1 MRRRIIKKSDTAWRT
16 VIGSKQVNCYIGNV
30 VGGVAPCI
38 TSACGC
44 GGGMIP
50 MLTNIDIERVNRYEF
65 IKEIQKICVKD
76 RAKRLRQGC
85 KESL

>member
-1 MRRRIIKKSDTAWRT
+1 MGRGIIQKSDTAWRT
-16 VIGSKQVNCYIGNV
+16 VIGSKQANCYIGSV

-38 TSACGC
+38 TGACGS

-50 MLTNIDIERVNRYEF
+50 MLTNVDIKTVNRYEF
-65 IKEIQKICVKD
+65 IKKIQKISVKD
-76 RAKRLRQGC
+76 RAERLRQGG

>member
-1 MRRRIIKKSDTAWRT
+1 MVWKT

-76 RAKRLRQGC
+76 IAERLRQGC

>member
-1 MRRRIIKKSDTAWRT
+1 MRRRIIQKSANPWRT
-16 VIGSKQVNCYIGNV
+16 IIGSKQANCYIGNV

-38 TSACGC
+38 TSACGS

-50 MLTNIDIERVNRYEF
+50 MLTNVDIERVNRYEF

-76 RAKRLRQGC
+76 RAERLRKGG

>member
-1 MRRRIIKKSDTAWRT
+1 MVWKT

-50 MLTNIDIERVNRYEF
+50 MLTNVDIERVNRYEF

-76 RAKRLRQGC
+76 RAERLRKGG

>member
-1 MRRRIIKKSDTAWRT
+1 MARRIIQKSDTAWRT
-16 VIGSKQVNCYIGNV
+16 VIGSKQANCYIGNV

-44 GGGMIP
+44 GGGMVP
-50 MLTNIDIERVNRYEF
+50 MLTNVDIERVNRYEF

-76 RAKRLRQGC
+76 RAERLRKGG

>member
-1 MRRRIIKKSDTAWRT
+1 MVWKT
-16 VIGSKQVNCYIGNV
+16 VIGSKQANCYIGNV
-30 VGGVAPCI
+30 GGGVAPCI
-38 TSACGC
+38 TSACGS

-50 MLTNIDIERVNRYEF
+50 MLTNVDIKRVNRYEF

-76 RAKRLRQGC
+76 RAERLRKGG

>member
-1 MRRRIIKKSDTAWRT
+1 MVWKT

-50 MLTNIDIERVNRYEF
+50 MLTNIDIERVNRHEF

-76 RAKRLRQGC
+76 RAERLRQGC

>member
-1 MRRRIIKKSDTAWRT
+1 MIWKT

-38 TSACGC
+38 TSAFGC

-50 MLTNIDIERVNRYEF
+50 MLTNIDIDRVNRYEF

-76 RAKRLRQGC
+76 RAERIRQGC

>member
-1 MRRRIIKKSDTAWRT
+1 MVWKT
-16 VIGSKQVNCYIGNV
+16 VIGSKQANCYIGNV

-38 TSACGC
+38 TRACGS
-44 GGGMIP
+44 GGGMVL
-50 MLTNIDIERVNRYEF
+50 MMTNVEIERVNRYEF

-76 RAKRLRQGC
+76 RAERIRKGG

>member
-1 MRRRIIKKSDTAWRT
+1 MVWKT

-50 MLTNIDIERVNRYEF
+50 MLTNVDIERVNRYEF
-65 IKEIQKICVKD
+65 IKEIQKICVKG
-76 RAKRLRQGC
+76 RAERIRQGG

>member
-1 MRRRIIKKSDTAWRT
+1 MERRIIQKSDTDWRT
-16 VIGSKQVNCYIGNV
+16 IIGSKQANCYIGNV

-38 TSACGC
+38 TSACGS

-50 MLTNIDIERVNRYEF
+50 MLTNVDIERVNRYEF

-76 RAKRLRQGC
+76 RAERLRKGC

>member
-1 MRRRIIKKSDTAWRT
+1 MVWKT
-16 VIGSKQVNCYIGNV
+16 VIGSKQANCYIGNV

-65 IKEIQKICVKD
+65 IKEI
-76 RAKRLRQGC
+76 
-85 KESL
+85 

>member
-1 MRRRIIKKSDTAWRT
+1 MVWKT

-50 MLTNIDIERVNRYEF
+50 MLTNIDIERVNRHEF

-76 RAKRLRQGC
+76 RSERLRQGC

>member
-1 MRRRIIKKSDTAWRT
+1 MVWKT
-16 VIGSKQVNCYIGNV
+16 VIGSKQANCYIGNV

-38 TSACGC
+38 TSACGS
-44 GGGMIP
+44 GGGMVP
-50 MLTNIDIERVNRYEF
+50 MLTNVDIKRVNRYEF

-76 RAKRLRQGC
+76 RAERIRKGC